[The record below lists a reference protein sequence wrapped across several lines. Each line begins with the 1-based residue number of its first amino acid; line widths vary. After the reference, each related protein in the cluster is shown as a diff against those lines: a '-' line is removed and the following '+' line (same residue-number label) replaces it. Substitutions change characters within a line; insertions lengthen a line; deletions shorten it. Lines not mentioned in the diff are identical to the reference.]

1 MVCPRAH
8 GGVLYD
14 ADTGLSSFGS
24 VANHYAQQVTLAGP
38 DEAYSINEI
47 SLLGLNWYNVSV
59 GAQEV
64 SVNFYTGANLGP
76 TATNA
81 LATAIS
87 LSGFSYDLNA
97 PGADG
102 IYDVALQA
110 PVQVPSNTFT
120 VVVTITN
127 TAGTAYSSG
136 LGASFT
142 AGTPTIGSNPGFLWN
157 DSNEDGIFSSSEQSG
172 FGLGT
177 TFNLDMQLDPV
188 GTAPTTYFW
197 NSATGGN
204 WESAALWNPHGPP
217 TLGDLAV
224 FNLSSNPTTAPGYT
238 VVVNSAADACKNLT
252 VESDRVNIALTAADT
267 AALTV
272 YGTLTVGQQ
281 VAGAT
286 GTTDGFLTLNKSG
299 TGGPAYLNV
308 AAGSVAV
315 GTNGGTGSLTVGPNV
330 ELLVSGNL
338 SIGNAS
344 SVILQP
350 GALLYNNTLTI
361 AGGTNGWTGRLD
373 ITTGSLD
380 MTGASL
386 ATVTNQIRE
395 GCNLAGGANWNGPG
409 GITSSTAAADTRHLT
424 AVGVIQNNQSG
435 TANYGPTRLFE
446 NDPYITAGTGDILV
460 AYTFFGD
467 ANLDGKVDGSDY
479 SLIDAGYA
487 SNRPGFTGTVL
498 TGWYNGDFNY
508 DGVIDGSDY
517 ALIDNAYNNQSPYGA
532 DASAQLATVI
542 AAPIPGTVP
551 EPATTAALFGTAML
565 GLRPRPKIRRVI
577 VPM

>member
-1 MVCPRAH
+1 MPGPVSIPSRRLRRCVACGLASAAVVSAMVCPRAH

-272 YGTLTVGQQ
+272 YGTLTVG
-281 VAGAT
+281 
-286 GTTDGFLTLNKSG
+286 
-299 TGGPAYLNV
+299 
-308 AAGSVAV
+308 
-315 GTNGGTGSLTVGPNV
+315 PNV